1 MKRKFTFI
9 QLFMVSLFCM
19 MALAATAQKSR
30 RISFQGFLRDA
41 SGKAVEDGRNT
52 IIFKLYSVPQ
62 GGTAEWTETQDLNIL
77 GGVCSTHFGGNANP
91 LEGLDWGTKTYYV
104 GITVQGIELT
114 PRTELT
120 FAPYALGAAKAQESV
135 CSGAIGDIKH
145 SILNP
150 TQFAAANGSCWVP
163 MDGRALAPT
172 DKYRQITGFTSLPD
186 AGGLFFRGQEF
197 DNSPTTS
204 DPDRTT
210 ATAVGTFQDQAMLSH
225 THTGT
230 MSDNTHA
237 HTFDRVTPPI
247 TTPFNSTALGTKS
260 YNFFDYFE
268 KLQSTLNIQTAP
280 VSGHTHTLTLGNAG
294 GTENRPKNLNFWV
307 YIRIN

>member
-1 MKRKFTFI
+1 MNTKGLQSKLFLLIFILLSMATASTF
-9 QLFMVSLFCM
+9 
-19 MALAATAQKSR
+19 AQKSR
-30 RISFQGFLRDA
+30 KISFQGFLRDA

-91 LEGLDWGTKTYYV
+91 LEGLDWGSKTYYV

-135 CSGAIGDIKH
+135 CSGAVGDIKQ

-210 ATAVGTFQDQAMLSH
+210 ATAVGTFQDQAILSH

-230 MSDNTHA
+230 LAAGGKHRHNYTGMQDIIEGLNLTPNEDNSP
-237 HTFDRVTPPI
+237 FGESQFYI
-247 TTPFNSTALGTKS
+247 TSSPTTT
-260 YNFFDYFE
+260 
-268 KLQSTLNIQTAP
+268 TAP
-280 VSGHTHTLTLGNAG
+280 NHTHTLTIDNVG
-294 GTENRPKNLNFWV
+294 GTETRPKNLNFWV